1 MKLASYR
8 LFEADWGREPFELA
22 NSQTDLVPRS
32 MLSDLKK
39 HPKFGGLSNMAS
51 MTINSTEWAERDT
64 AFLVFNPDAIS

>member
-1 MKLASYR
+1 
-8 LFEADWGREPFELA
+8 
-22 NSQTDLVPRS
+22 